1 MIKMSN
7 MIILPL
13 YWRFPEDFPLLIWRV
28 KYNRYIDRKSPL
40 ESLKGSRGRD
50 LDFPIP
56 GT

>member
-1 MIKMSN
+1 MSN

-50 LDFPIP
+50 LGLPIP